1 MRKTINLCLPAT
13 FPFIKTFN
21 NSNYFNVNIEI
32 SESFFRRRM
41 ISQTCSIEKDDI
53 QIINID
59 AELSSSSVNYD
70 EMISIIISKI
80 LKCPIIYEKI
90 DILIDKIETQSIIKK
105 EVNNKLLL
113 IK

>member
-1 MRKTINLCLPAT
+1 MRKTINLYLPAT
-13 FPFIKTFN
+13 LPFIKTFN

-32 SESFFRRRM
+32 NERFFERRM

-53 QIINID
+53 RIINID
-59 AELSSSSVNYD
+59 AELFSSSINYG

-80 LKCPIIYEKI
+80 LQCPIIYEKI
-90 DILIDKIETQSIIKK
+90 DNLINKIGTQSIINK